1 MDSPPSTN
9 MTNVTS
15 YRVLYGDT
23 DKMGVAYYANY
34 LRWFEKGRGE
44 FLRQLGMPYAAI
56 EQRDVHFPVVEV
68 SCRYFRSARYDDL
81 LTIETQ
87 LLSLTRATLSF
98 TYRVLGDSEDALILA
113 VGSTKHA
120 CVNGQGRI
128 LKIPSDIV
136 DLLAPV
142 QMPTRYGEANH
153 PHR

>member
-1 MDSPPSTN
+1 MDSPPPTS
-9 MTNVTS
+9 MTSVTS

-68 SCRYFRSARYDDL
+68 SCRYFKSARYDDL

-98 TYRVLGDSEDALILA
+98 SYRVVCDTENAIVA

-120 CVNGQGRI
+120 CVNGRGRI
-128 LKIPSDIV
+128 LKIPSDIG

-142 QMPTRYGEANH
+142 QIPTRDIEAN
-153 PHR
+153 PLLR

>member
-9 MTNVTS
+9 MTSVTS

-98 TYRVLGDSEDALILA
+98 TYRVLCSTEHAILA
-113 VGSTKHA
+113 EGSTRHA

-128 LKIPSDIV
+128 LKIPLDIGNA
-136 DLLAPV
+136 LAKARTPPND
-142 QMPTRYGEANH
+142 METSRPR
-153 PHR
+153 R